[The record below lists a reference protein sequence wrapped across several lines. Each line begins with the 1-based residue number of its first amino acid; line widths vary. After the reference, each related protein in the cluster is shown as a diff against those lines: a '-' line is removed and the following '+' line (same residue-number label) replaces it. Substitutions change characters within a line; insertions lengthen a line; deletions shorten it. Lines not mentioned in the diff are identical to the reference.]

1 MTMHFIAAL
10 KIPSLQTTKDEL
22 CKAQNGAVDSNNT
35 ITEEV
40 DDEDENDVNTNMDI
54 EATGL
59 EAAAKDTSSTSFQAG
74 NIIGKI
80 MAFISQLWLSGENI
94 HDYLKKICISC
105 GCPPLEIKVWVH
117 TWGSLS
123 DCFCDILIQRKVF
136 KLLDTNNMTSNYR

>member
-1 MTMHFIAAL
+1 MAMHFIAAI
-10 KIPSLQTTKDEL
+10 KIPSLRTTKDEL
-22 CKAQNGAVDSNNT
+22 CKAQNGAVNSNNT

-59 EAAAKDTSSTSFQAG
+59 EATAKDTSSTSFQVG

-80 MAFISQLWLSGENI
+80 MAFISQLQLLGENI
-94 HDYLKKICISC
+94 CDYLKKICISR

-117 TWGSLS
+117 T
-123 DCFCDILIQRKVF
+123 
-136 KLLDTNNMTSNYR
+136 

>member
-80 MAFISQLWLSGENI
+80 WLSGENI
-94 HDYLKKICISC
+94 HDYLKKIYLHFMWLSST
-105 GCPPLEIKVWVH
+105 GDQGL
-117 TWGSLS
+117 GSYMGES
-123 DCFCDILIQRKVF
+123 
-136 KLLDTNNMTSNYR
+136 